1 MIGST
6 DNDSHRRG
14 RPWRMV
20 AWSAAALLLLLPL
33 VAMQFT
39 DEVNWTVG
47 DFVFATLL
55 ILSVGLPLELAVSRT
70 DSLAYRAA
78 VGLVLVVWFLTL
90 WLNGAVGIIGSED
103 NPANLMYAGVLAIG
117 VIGAVIARFRP
128 RGMARAMVAAALAL
142 VAIAVIVLI
151 TGWGSEEPVWP
162 WPVVIMNGFM
172 AALLVGSAL
181 LFRQAAQERPDADV
195 PPAR

>member
-6 DNDSHRRG
+6 ENDSHRRG
-14 RPWRMV
+14 SPWRMV